1 MSSSR
6 GALFREIHKN
16 SWLKRLTT
24 DGKKI
29 TIGPKKSDRSWVVFC
44 VHDDTEALLEG
55 YAEPRLAPSH
65 NPEWVVSMQDTQH
78 ISHALIPNS
87 HEFEFVVTLSNEV
100 VRFHAMSW
108 EVMQEWVETLRSKLR
123 EMKIISPRENLYT
136 KLPEVRAPLLPTRD
150 PTSPLPA
157 TPPVPAAIVPGVE
170 RVVPSI
176 SSSASTTTATTI
188 VSDASIPAITTVTSS
203 SSSSSSTHV
212 VPSSSSSLT
221 TPSLHDIPR
230 TSATTTPSLPS
241 SSVTTSNVPT
251 VVPSTSTC
259 LTSMSNTLTQNLLNM
274 LSDPISNYSEQLN
287 TGNYSSES
295 ALPDDDDE
303 EDFSDLSEEFVISL
317 ARPKLI
323 PHSKISTH
331 ATLSPRNS
339 LNDSTSNRGS
349 SSELQNPISD
359 GLSVRLDINSS
370 TNNKEKDRK
379 SLSPGRQI
387 VRPQTS
393 RSLSISETTSE
404 ITTMN
409 NITEFD
415 VEKDLDDHPP
425 LPDKAGTLE
434 SSSTNITIIQ
444 VSNPLPSSNNKGPEI
459 FKFPEPLLLNN
470 RSSNDDDYKSN
481 VQIIPSN
488 LSTIPVHAKAAVANQ
503 YSSPARVASSAT
515 PTTVT
520 ASAVKKIIPGP
531 ASHLENHKITT
542 VRVTAGNSSGTT
554 STYGSVCGPS
564 SAPSTS
570 DTPKLS
576 KKIIL
581 TTNSSGV
588 TNIAVNNDAVHQQ
601 PPKAGHYE
609 KIFLTSSVPI
619 STTVL
624 CDNFSQTAIPSI
636 LSSPQMSRVKS
647 TASQSSSSSPKSSLA
662 SPTNSAGLKKK
673 SLAIAAES
681 NRMSIATQT
690 SSLPSSSAVNGSQQ
704 QPSTSLNAS
713 PVHATRILNPKSSPA
728 MHRKRLLQHDGRENC
743 PPTVLATNNRPFLT
757 RGLTEAVITARPSRK
772 DMNTRPSHLKGNNQ
786 LSSSNNNGEPHLA
799 IERTRSESL
808 EQRRRSSSTS
818 DAPSSRPRTNN
829 NEPRSSTRMQQPPQP
844 FRLAHENALN
854 AQSSKRMT
862 LREQQVLQLRREIM
876 HPGGVRLQLRRK
888 DCIGSIAWVDAFG
901 AVWVAGWKQKEHPVL
916 YNALHIGDQ
925 LISIAGVT
933 ISTASEANKVIRN
946 TNTLFL
952 EVLIRRVP
960 FGRGYAI
967 RRERD
972 GQCLGLIRDGNTSTI
987 VDVVPNSLAARHGL
1001 PPKTQSCDG
1010 STLTFW
1016 VLTEINGRPL
1026 NLYFKDNEI
1035 RDRLNCVGRDISI
1048 LVQPSDLITKL
1059 KKQLKSLRSHK
1070 DYIVQ

>member
-176 SSSASTTTATTI
+176 SSSSTSVSTTTASVVIAT
-188 VSDASIPAITTVTSS
+188 TSS
-203 SSSSSSTHV
+203 SSSNVAAAPST
-212 VPSSSSSLT
+212 STTTSLQ
-221 TPSLHDIPR
+221 DIPR
-230 TSATTTPSLPS
+230 NSTTSSATS
-241 SSVTTSNVPT
+241 STSTITNTSNVSV
-251 VVPSTSTC
+251 VVPSTSAC

-287 TGNYSSES
+287 TGNYSGGTS
-295 ALPDDDDE
+295 ADDDE
-303 EDFSDLSEEFVISL
+303 EDFSDLSEEFVMCL

-323 PHSKISTH
+323 PHTKIAH
-331 ATLSPRNS
+331 ATLSPKSS
-339 LNDSTSNRGS
+339 LNDSSNRSS
-349 SSELQNPISD
+349 SSELQNTITD
-359 GLSVRLDINSS
+359 ALSVRLDISS
-370 TNNKEKDRK
+370 SANKENDRK
-379 SLSPGRQI
+379 SMSPGRQV

-393 RSLSISETTSE
+393 RSLSISETTPE
-404 ITTMN
+404 ITTINN

-425 LPDKAGTLE
+425 TDKSLLE

-444 VSNPLPSSNNKGPEI
+444 VSNPLPSSNKGPEI
-459 FKFPEPLLLNN
+459 FKFPDPLNN
-470 RSSNDDDYKSN
+470 HDEEYKSN

-488 LSTIPVHAKAAVANQ
+488 LSTIPIHTKAAIANQ
-503 YSSPARVASSAT
+503 YSSPARAST
-515 PTTVT
+515 TTTVAAT
-520 ASAVKKIIPGP
+520 SVKKLIPAP
-531 ASHLENHKITT
+531 SSHLENHTITT
-542 VRVTAGNSSGTT
+542 VRVTAGSST
-554 STYGSVCGPS
+554 STSNAYGSVCPS
-564 SAPSTS
+564 SSS
-570 DTPKLS
+570 SQTPKLS

-581 TTNSSGV
+581 TTNTSGV
-588 TNIAVNNDAVHQQ
+588 TNIAVNNDVQQ
-601 PPKAGHYE
+601 KTAHYE
-609 KIFLTSSVPI
+609 KVFLTSTVPI
-619 STTVL
+619 STPIL
-624 CDNFSQTAIPSI
+624 CENLNVSQLAASI
-636 LSSPQMSRVKS
+636 NSPKMSRVKN
-647 TASQSSSSSPKSSLA
+647 TASQSGIPPPSATSSPIH
-662 SPTNSAGLKKK
+662 SAGLKKK
-673 SLAIAAES
+673 PIITAES

-690 SSLPSSSAVNGSQQ
+690 TSSTTGVSSNGGGQ
-704 QPSTSLNAS
+704 QPSTSTAS
-713 PVHATRILNPKSSPA
+713 PLHVTRNPKSSPA
-728 MHRKRLLQHDGRENC
+728 MHRKRLLQDGRENC
-743 PPTVLATNNRPFLT
+743 PPSALANRPFLT

-772 DMNTRPSHLKGNNQ
+772 DMNRPSHLKGNQ
-786 LSSSNNNGEPHLA
+786 LSNNNGEAHSA
-799 IERTRSESL
+799 VERTRSESL

-818 DAPSSRPRTNN
+818 DAPSPRPRTNN
-829 NEPRSSTRMQQPPQP
+829 NEPRASTRMQQPPQP

-925 LISIAGVT
+925 LISIAGIT
-933 ISTASEANKVIRN
+933 ISSASEANKVIRN

-1010 STLTFW
+1010 TTLTFW

-1026 NLYFKDNEI
+1026 NLFFKENEI
-1035 RDRLNCVGRDISI
+1035 RDRLNCIGRDISI

>member
-176 SSSASTTTATTI
+176 SSSSSATSSTTTTTTAQTPAGVVATTSISNVAPSTSTSSTTSHLQDTPRNSISIAATCSTPSI
-188 VSDASIPAITTVTSS
+188 VNTSS
-203 SSSSSSTHV
+203 SSNVSVV
-212 VPSSSSSLT
+212 VPSST
-221 TPSLHDIPR
+221 
-230 TSATTTPSLPS
+230 TSA
-241 SSVTTSNVPT
+241 
-251 VVPSTSTC
+251 C

-287 TGNYSSES
+287 TGNYSGATS
-295 ALPDDDDE
+295 ADDDEE
-303 EDFSDLSEEFVISL
+303 EDFSDLSEEFVMCL

-323 PHSKISTH
+323 PHTKIAH
-331 ATLSPRNS
+331 AALSPRSS
-339 LNDSTSNRGS
+339 LNESSNRS
-349 SSELQNPISD
+349 SSTELHNAITD
-359 GLSVRLDINSS
+359 TLSVRLDISS
-370 TNNKEKDRK
+370 PANKEKDRK
-379 SLSPGRQI
+379 SLSPGRQV
-387 VRPQTS
+387 VRAQTS
-393 RSLSISETTSE
+393 RSLSISETTPE
-404 ITTMN
+404 ITTVNN

-425 LPDKAGTLE
+425 PQPQPPLEKASSE

-444 VSNPLPSSNNKGPEI
+444 VSNPLPSSNKGPEI
-459 FKFPEPLLLNN
+459 FKFPDPLNN
-470 RSSNDDDYKSN
+470 HDEEYKSN

-488 LSTIPVHAKAAVANQ
+488 LSTIPVHAKSAIANQ
-503 YSSPARVASSAT
+503 YSSPARAN
-515 PTTVT
+515 
-520 ASAVKKIIPGP
+520 AVKKIIPAP
-531 ASHLENHKITT
+531 SSHLENHKITT
-542 VRVTAGNSSGTT
+542 VRVTAASST
-554 STYGSVCGPS
+554 SNTYGSVCPS
-564 SAPSTS
+564 SSSCSSSSAQ
-570 DTPKLS
+570 TPKLS

-581 TTNSSGV
+581 TTNTSGV
-588 TNIAVNNDAVHQQ
+588 TNIAVNNDVQQ
-601 PPKAGHYE
+601 KTAHYE
-609 KIFLTSSVPI
+609 KVFLTSTVPI
-619 STTVL
+619 STPKSGENLNVASV
-624 CDNFSQTAIPSI
+624 C
-636 LSSPQMSRVKS
+636 SPKMSRVKN
-647 TASQSSSSSPKSSLA
+647 TASQSSVPQSSTSSPLH
-662 SPTNSAGLKKK
+662 SAGLKKK
-673 SLAIAAES
+673 SLTAELS
-681 NRMSIATQT
+681 RMSIATQT
-690 SSLPSSSAVNGSQQ
+690 TGTSTATAGAVSSSNGAQL
-704 QPSTSLNAS
+704 PSTSTAS
-713 PVHATRILNPKSSPA
+713 PVHVARNPKSSPA
-728 MHRKRLLQHDGRENC
+728 MHRKRLLQDGRENC
-743 PPTVLATNNRPFLT
+743 PPSALANRPFLT

-772 DMNTRPSHLKGNNQ
+772 DMNRPSHLKGNQ
-786 LSSSNNNGEPHLA
+786 LSNNNGEAPSA

-818 DAPSSRPRTNN
+818 DAPSPRTPRTNN
-829 NEPRSSTRMQQPPQP
+829 NEPRASTRMQQPPQP

-888 DCIGSIAWVDAFG
+888 DCIASIAWVDAFG

-925 LISIAGVT
+925 LISIAGIT
-933 ISTASEANKVIRN
+933 ISSASEANKVIRN

-1010 STLTFW
+1010 TTLTFW

-1026 NLYFKDNEI
+1026 NLFFKENEI
-1035 RDRLNCVGRDISI
+1035 RDRLNCIGRDISI